1 VKSSVIFYYYFF
13 KKIIIII
20 MTRKNKLKNIMEK
33 MRERRKNIM
42 PRKYCGSGPTCHTVS
57 IKVYTFSIFYRTKI
71 FSILK

>member
-1 VKSSVIFYYYFF
+1 
-13 KKIIIII
+13 